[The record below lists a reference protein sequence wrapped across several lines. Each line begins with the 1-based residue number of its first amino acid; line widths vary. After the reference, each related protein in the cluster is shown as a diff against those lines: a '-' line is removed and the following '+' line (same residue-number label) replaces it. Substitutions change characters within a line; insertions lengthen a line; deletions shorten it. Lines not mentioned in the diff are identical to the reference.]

1 MEMAMQNEIFE
12 TKRTPEGAID
22 IQHYARSALAER
34 RAAKNKAMRKLG
46 RGTKRVTLTI
56 LGFVMFW
63 NIPPMGS
70 SGAKDMPYR

>member
-1 MEMAMQNEIFE
+1 MQNEIFE

-22 IQHYARSALAER
+22 IQHHARLAHAER
-34 RAAKNKAMRKLG
+34 RAAKNKAMRNLG
-46 RGTKRVTLTI
+46 RGTKRVTLAV

-70 SGAKDMPYR
+70 SGSKDMPYR